1 MFDNVVL
8 LTIGI
13 ILGLATLGAILRV
26 RRRDTCLKSFSGYP
40 VYVRMKSGKQIWGR
54 LRTESTGIEL
64 NYRTNHFDSEGHVES
79 SFIIFKGEFP
89 NIQVIMRFT
98 DELTGKGARKRA
110 KTLQRSYHP
119 NPYRRTRRK
128 LRNWFNIM
136 RDAVSESLTAVIS
149 AATKTSPVS
158 AQQAKFGKSSAE
170 VIEWFGN
177 AYDPIIEHHIGKK
190 VVVEVTLPDGRII
203 EHVGVFREYSPDYL
217 EVIDVEFKEDGKI
230 RRVDLI
236 IPRAHGH
243 IRHNSEP
250 VVVRKVEQD
259 ERAPALLKDPSEPET
274 VAQS

>member
-8 LTIGI
+8 LTIGV
-13 ILGLATLGAILRV
+13 ILGLATLGAVLRV
-26 RRRDTCLKSFSGYP
+26 RRRDVCLKSFSGYL
-40 VYVRMKSGKQIWGR
+40 VYVRMKSGKQVWGT

-64 NYRTNHFDSEGHVES
+64 SYRTDHFDSEGHIES
-79 SFIIFKGEFP
+79 SFIIFKGEFS
-89 NIQVIMRFT
+89 NIQVIIRFI
-98 DELTGKGARKRA
+98 DELTGKSAKRRA

-119 NPYRRTRRK
+119 NLYRRLRRK
-128 LRNWFNIM
+128 IRNWFNIL
-136 RDAVSESLTAVIS
+136 RDAVSESLTAAIS
-149 AATKTSPVS
+149 AATRTSPVA
-158 AQQAKFGKSSAE
+158 AQQARFGKSSTE

-190 VVVEVTLPDGRII
+190 VVVEVTMPDGRVV

-217 EVIDVEFKEDGKI
+217 EIIDVEFKEDGES

-250 VVVRKVEQD
+250 VRIRKVEQD

-274 VAQS
+274 AAQS